1 MNISLDGEA
10 DFNLEAYAID
20 IHDCPELE
28 IQWQIQRADG
38 ETEVYTVVNDTYRR
52 GRRNE
57 DIPDRGLYFHGYC
70 RPFLLFCSLEIEIRP
85 TDLTYNG
92 AQITGIVNL
101 PECFRTLNTTDPM
114 TLNIQGVVTF
124 CVTHIYMSA

>member
-28 IQWQIQRADG
+28 IQWEIQRANG
-38 ETEVYTVVNDTYRR
+38 ETEVYTVVNDTYRY
-52 GRRNE
+52 E
-57 DIPDRGLYFHGYC
+57 DITDRGLYFHGFCQPIIYC
-70 RPFLLFCSLEIEIRP
+70 HLQITIRP

-101 PECFRTLNTTDPM
+101 PECFSTSNTTDPM

>member
-1 MNISLDGEA
+1 MNISLEGVA
-10 DFNLEAYAID
+10 DFNLDAYRID
-20 IHDCPELE
+20 TYNCPESE
-28 IQWQIQRADG
+28 IQWEIQRANG
-38 ETEVYTVVNDTYRR
+38 ETEVYTVVNDTYRY
-52 GRRNE
+52 GRDE

-70 RPFLLFCSLEIEIRP
+70 HPYLFCSLEIEIRP

-101 PECFRTLNTTDPM
+101 PECFSTLNTTDPM
-114 TLNIQGVVTF
+114 TLNIQGVDTF